1 MEIKDIIK
9 SARLSQKMT
18 MKELSEKIGVSE
30 ATISRWESGDIEN
43 MRRDKISLLS
53 KVLDISLPVLVGWDH
68 SVDQGNNSISSN
80 SSSRDITNTT
90 TTNNFFSQKQSCGNR
105 TLTTADSKNYFFA
118 IIDNLRGM
126 DDSSLRDVLKYTQF
140 ILSKQE
146 DEK

>member
-53 KVLDISLPVLVGWDH
+53 KVLDISLPVLMGWDQ
-68 SVDQGNNSISSN
+68 SVNQGNNSISSN
-80 SSSRDITNTT
+80 GSSGDITNTT
-90 TTNNFFSQKQSCGNR
+90 TTNNFFSQKQTCGEKV
-105 TLTTADSKNYFFA
+105 LVTADSKRYFFA
-118 IIDNLRGM
+118 LIDNLRDM
-126 DDSSLRDVLKYTQF
+126 DDSQLKDMLKYSEF
-140 ILSKQE
+140 VLSRDK
-146 DEK
+146 